1 MVHVSIRSSLIS
13 SVVIYI
19 ICSTQMGVTSGG
31 HALHASSYQIQQLW
45 ENEERT
51 VEIVHTLLKS
61 LTRLTDVFNRYVASW
76 SAISDGT
83 QTDHGREDPAAIYT
97 LLRHVAQGWREVDL
111 VLSDTRAI
119 FNQLAKLAHTYR
131 FNSSSLAEGIIRSTA
146 EVDGDCVDKQ
156 LNSVLHPLSVDEL
169 ASIGVAA
176 MNKGYFDVGVEFL
189 KAASVRASSNPLWTL
204 SGKQMQHLTTSSE
217 YSTQHIES
225 LLRTAVKVHNHVLE
239 VRGPRSLTHTTSHV
253 RFETTRLE
261 IQLRKREKERQ
272 EKENVILS
280 DQYLSRHDNK
290 TWMLNHRALVELQ
303 QVERLCRG
311 EDLREI
317 NVSSSLSCSYLNSR
331 SPWLLLAPFK
341 MEVVSLDP
349 HIALLYDVV
358 TPRESENIKAAA
370 RKSLQT
376 PPPQQVTQKGRAPPE
391 EWSLKHVWLE
401 SKSQESLQRLSRRLS
416 HVTNLNIDDNT
427 SEPFMVA
434 NYGIGGEYKAHRDT
448 HGPTRTPPDE
458 EIGERIATIVTY
470 LEAPRAGGRLVFP
483 WVGVSVQAIN
493 RAAVIWWNLLASHEH
508 DFLTVHAA
516 CPILRG
522 NKWIANKWV
531 GYKAQWNT
539 QTCPTDPSR
548 KISLSR

>member
-1 MVHVSIRSSLIS
+1 MTASLGIDHSQTNKISVSTALPTANVIVSGNGHRSFERALFDSGAQRTFIATELAHKLSLSSIATVALKQTLLHHLSLHDNPLASSLMNNFYVDNVS
-13 SVVIYI
+13 KTYKDVSVLDGM
-19 ICSTQMGVTSGG
+19 S
-31 HALHASSYQIQQLW
+31 IQ
-45 ENEERT
+45 
-51 VEIVHTLLKS
+51 
-61 LTRLTDVFNRYVASW
+61 YVASW

-83 QTDHGREDPAAIYT
+83 QTDDGREDPAAIYT

-119 FNQLAKLAHTYR
+119 FNQLEHLSTRADREQLPNSDDVRVTAEALAKLAHTYR

-204 SGKQMQHLTTSSE
+204 PGKQMQHLTISSE

-239 VRGPRSLTHTTSHV
+239 VRGPRSLTHTTSRV

-376 PPPQQVTQKGRAPPE
+376 PPPQQVTQKGRPPPE

-470 LEAPRAGGRLVFP
+470 LEAPRAG
-483 WVGVSVQAIN
+483 
-493 RAAVIWWNLLASHEH
+493 
-508 DFLTVHAA
+508 
-516 CPILRG
+516 
-522 NKWIANKWV
+522 K
-531 GYKAQWNT
+531 
-539 QTCPTDPSR
+539 
-548 KISLSR
+548 